1 MEYLSKNRGYNNN
14 SGRVF
19 TTENGLLQ
27 VKAKKPKIPKNNLP
41 KPEYKNKDNVSLLL
55 KSGNDRYFTKE
66 EKLTERQ
73 GKVEVKPSKDLYV
86 LDGGN
91 KEPSLP
97 IKPAQI
103 ARMN

>member
-1 MEYLSKNRGYNNN
+1 MEYLSKNRGYNSN
-14 SGRVF
+14 SGM
-19 TTENGLLQ
+19 TYIMGNGLTQ

-41 KPEYKNKDNVSLLL
+41 KPEYINKENVSLLL

-66 EKLTERQ
+66 EKLTENQ
-73 GKVEVKPSKDLYV
+73 GIVKVKPSKDLYV

-97 IKPAQI
+97 IKPAEI
-103 ARMN
+103 ARMK

>member
-19 TTENGLLQ
+19 TTENGLKQ
-27 VKAKKPKIPKNNLP
+27 IKAKKAKIPKNNLP
-41 KPEYKNKDNVSLLL
+41 EPEYINKENVSLLL
-55 KSGNDRYFTKE
+55 KSGNDKYFTKE
-66 EKLTERQ
+66 EKLTENQ
-73 GKVEVKPSKDLYV
+73 GIVKVKPSKDLYV

-97 IKPAQI
+97 IKPAEI
-103 ARMN
+103 ARMK

>member
-1 MEYLSKNRGYNNN
+1 MEYLSKNRGYNSS
-14 SGRVF
+14 SGLVY

-41 KPEYKNKDNVSLLL
+41 KPEYINKENVSLLL

-66 EKLTERQ
+66 EKITENQ
-73 GKVEVKPSKDLYV
+73 GIVKVKPSKDLYI

-97 IKPAQI
+97 IKPVEI
-103 ARMN
+103 ARMK